1 MRRRDFITLLGGA
14 AAGWPIEAGAQQG
27 NRPRRIGVLM
37 NFVAGDHEPMARIA
51 AFLQGL
57 QELGWS
63 VGRNVAVEYRWSGG
77 DNDRVRRDTAEL
89 VSRAP
94 DVILATGGSTVGPL
108 QQATGTVPIVFVNV
122 VDPVGAGYVESLA
135 RPGRNITGFSS
146 FEYSTS
152 GKWLELLKEIAPSV
166 KRVAVLRDASIA
178 AGAGELGAL
187 QSVAASIG
195 VELVPVT
202 GSDVSRVESALSDFA
217 RGPNNGLIVTTAAL
231 AAVYPDLI
239 VALAARNNLP
249 AIYALRLFVDAGG
262 LISYGPDQISQYRRA
277 AAYVDR
283 VLKGEKPG
291 DLPVQNPTKFDLVI
305 NLKTAKALGLTVPP
319 SLLARADEVIE

>member
-1 MRRRDFITLLGGA
+1 MRRRDFISLLAGA
-14 AAGWPIEAGAQQG
+14 AAWPIEAGAQQG

-319 SLLARADEVIE
+319 SLLTRADEVIE